1 MSTTDREKNAVSEPV
16 KISGVLNTRNAEAY
30 LDAVLSAMGQI
41 CDELIVGDMDS
52 SDQTI
57 AIAQRHGATVLHL
70 GNMGFPE
77 AGIPATLEAAQHP
90 WILRL
95 DADEVL
101 TAALGHRLVEIAST
115 DEADVV
121 MLPIRTWMLG
131 RPINHGSF
139 GPENTSPPRFFKNGS
154 ITHGIHIHG
163 VHRVGSS
170 ARVLRITDE
179 PGWFEAGRYVEHLS
193 FRGTVDMRLKAVR
206 YTTNEAEQAVAGT
219 HLREALRSIAH
230 IPYEFFGRFV
240 HRGGW
245 RDRLLAVM
253 VSANCALYQA
263 ERAMRMLQFRFFGTD
278 PVIEERNHAAAQRAV
293 DSWNQTGKGTRN

>member
-1 MSTTDREKNAVSEPV
+1 
-16 KISGVLNTRNAEAY
+16 
-30 LDAVLSAMGQI
+30 
-41 CDELIVGDMDS
+41 
-52 SDQTI
+52 
-57 AIAQRHGATVLHL
+57 
-70 GNMGFPE
+70 
-77 AGIPATLEAAQHP
+77 
-90 WILRL
+90 
-95 DADEVL
+95 
-101 TAALGHRLVEIAST
+101 LVEIARN

-163 VHRVGSS
+163 VHKVNDS
-170 ARVLRITDE
+170 ARVLRIADE

-206 YTTNEAEQAVAGT
+206 YTTNEAEQAAPGT
-219 HLREALRSIAH
+219 HLRLALRSIAH

-240 HRGGW
+240 HRSGW
-245 RDRLLAVM
+245 RDRLLGVM

-278 PVIEERNHAAAQRAV
+278 QAIESRNHDAAKRAV
-293 DSWNQTGKGTRN
+293 DSWNEPHRKPRA